1 MKSCVWFRQDLR
13 LKNNLA
19 LHAALESSNT
29 IVLLYILDDRKN
41 DHCLGSASKW
51 WLHHS
56 LLALSKT
63 IEERGAKLILR
74 KGNPLEIIPTF
85 LKENSIQTLYW
96 NRHYEPSAII
106 DEDSLTKILQ
116 EMNIK
121 VCSFSG
127 NLLLEPWE
135 IKNKQEGLYKVFTP
149 FSHALEYKISLKPLL
164 LAPKRLPMDTDK
176 KYETEDIFDWC
187 LCPTHPNWA
196 VGFEEHWKP
205 GELNA
210 GLHLHSFLENQLE
223 FYASKRDYPGEIG
236 TSHLSPYLH
245 FGEISIR
252 EIFQSVLQL
261 KEQANNKEK
270 YSEGASVFIKELF
283 WREFAYYSLYHHP
296 DSCKNALRQEFNVF
310 PWSYNR
316 AHYKA
321 WQKGLTGY
329 PIVDAGMR
337 ELYHIGWMHNRVR
350 MITASLLV
358 KNLLLPWQWGAKW
371 FLDTLVDA
379 DVANNTMGWQWV
391 AGCGVDAAPFFRIFN
406 PTTQGKKFDPLG
418 KYIRKWL
425 PELTDLD
432 NKYIHEPWTAPQD
445 ILTKANIKLGKT
457 YPKPIVD
464 LKSTRERALLAFA
477 KSKLN

>member
-1 MKSCVWFRQDLR
+1 MKSCIWFRQDLR

-19 LHAALESSNT
+19 LQAALGSSKT
-29 IVLLYILDDRKN
+29 IVPLYILDDRKRE
-41 DHCLGSASKW
+41 HSLGGASKW

-74 KGNPLEIIPTF
+74 KGNPLEIIPEF
-85 LKENSIQTLYW
+85 LQKNSIEAIYW

-106 DEDSLTKILQ
+106 DEASLAKILQ
-116 EMNIK
+116 ELNIK
-121 VCSFSG
+121 VYSFKG

-135 IKNKQEGLYKVFTP
+135 IKNKQGGFYKVFTP
-149 FSHALEYKISLKPLL
+149 FSHALEHEVSLKPLFS
-164 LAPKRLPMDTDK
+164 APKQLPMDTK
-176 KYETEDIFDWC
+176 KYASDNIFDWR

-196 VGFEEHWKP
+196 LGFEEYWKP

-210 GLHLHSFLENQLE
+210 GLHLQGFLENQLE
-223 FYASKRDYPGEIG
+223 FYASKRDYPGERG

-252 EIFQSVLQL
+252 EIFQSIQQL
-261 KEQANNKEK
+261 KEHIKNAK
-270 YSEGASVFIKELF
+270 YSESVAIFIKELF
-283 WREFAYYSLYHHP
+283 WREFAYYILYHRP
-296 DSCKNALRQEFNVF
+296 DSLENSLRSEFNAF

-329 PIVDAGMR
+329 PIIDAGMR
-337 ELYHIGWMHNRVR
+337 ELYHIGWMHNRLR
-350 MITASLLV
+350 MITGSFLV
-358 KNLLLPWQWGAKW
+358 KNLLLPWRWGAKW
-371 FLDTLVDA
+371 FEDTLVDA
-379 DVANNTMGWQWV
+379 DLANNTLGWQWV
-391 AGCGVDAAPFFRIFN
+391 AGSGVDAAPFFRIFN

-418 KYIRKWL
+418 KYIRKWV
-425 PELTDLD
+425 PELSSLED
-432 NKYIHEPWTAPQD
+432 KYIHEPWAAPRD
-445 ILTKANIKLGKT
+445 MLTKAKIKLGET

-464 LKSTRERALLAFA
+464 LKATRETALRAFA
-477 KSKLN
+477 KVSSKK